1 MIRSHLVLVDF
12 FYFFFLRCFIDCGAI
27 VSASNKLR
35 VTSECLNSP
44 CNGSVYEWRL
54 SMLNGSDSWEN
65 IPILPNMTSTA
76 VNSTNMI
83 IKKNSLQS
91 KSKYNLTLFVTSSKE
106 AYGFSVLLFETAGEP
121 HDGYCAPSVS
131 EGVSLKTEFTFKC
144 FNWQDTILPLTY
156 EFALGEEPISYGT
169 SPSSVSTVLPAGSPN
184 EEFQQQVT
192 IVIKNAVGVSVVE
205 KLFIKVLQWF
215 IYLEILFTRLIIFEF
230 SNLICK
236 RCLETVFCVLAN
248 LSFFLKHNFQYYP
261 IPSHHR

>member
-1 MIRSHLVLVDF
+1 M
-12 FYFFFLRCFIDCGAI
+12 
-27 VSASNKLR
+27 SASNKLR

-44 CNGSVYEWRL
+44 CNGSVYEWHL

-91 KSKYNLTLFVTSSKE
+91 KSKYNLTLLVTSLKG
-106 AYGFSVLLFETAGEP
+106 AYGLSVLLFETAGEP
-121 HDGYCAPSVS
+121 HNGYCVPSVS
-131 EGVSLKTEFTFKC
+131 EGVSLETEFTFKC
-144 FNWQDTILPLTY
+144 FDWQDTSLPLKY

-184 EEFQQQVT
+184 EDFHQQVT

-205 KLFIKVLQWF
+205 KLLIRVLQLF
-215 IYLEILFTRLIIFEF
+215 IYER
-230 SNLICK
+230 
-236 RCLETVFCVLAN
+236 VF
-248 LSFFLKHNFQYYP
+248 
-261 IPSHHR
+261 

>member
-1 MIRSHLVLVDF
+1 MLL
-12 FYFFFLRCFIDCGAI
+12 FLFSFLFPRCFVDCGAI

-44 CNGSVYEWRL
+44 CNGSIYEWRL
-54 SMLNGSDSWEN
+54 SILNGSDSWEN

-91 KSKYNLTLFVTSSKE
+91 KSKYNLTLLVTSLKG
-106 AYGFSVLLFETAGEP
+106 AYGLSVLLFETAGEP
-121 HDGYCAPSVS
+121 HNGYCAPSVS
-131 EGVSLKTEFTFKC
+131 EGVSLETEFTFKC
-144 FNWQDTILPLTY
+144 FDWQDTSLPLTY

-184 EEFQQQVT
+184 EDFQQQVT

-205 KLFIKVLQWF
+205 KLLIKVLQLIKGKF
-215 IYLEILFTRLIIFEF
+215 LNKITIYAIHKNVT
-230 SNLICK
+230 
-236 RCLETVFCVLAN
+236 
-248 LSFFLKHNFQYYP
+248 
-261 IPSHHR
+261 

>member
-1 MIRSHLVLVDF
+1 MLL
-12 FYFFFLRCFIDCGAI
+12 FLFSFLYPRCFVDCGAI

-44 CNGSVYEWRL
+44 CNGSIYEWRL
-54 SMLNGSDSWEN
+54 SILNGSDSWEN

-131 EGVSLKTEFTFKC
+131 EGVSLETEFTFKC
-144 FNWQDTILPLTY
+144 FDWQDTSLPLKY

-184 EEFQQQVT
+184 EDFQQQVT

-205 KLFIKVLQWF
+205 KLLIKVLQLIKGKF
-215 IYLEILFTRLIIFEF
+215 LNKITIYAIHKNVT
-230 SNLICK
+230 
-236 RCLETVFCVLAN
+236 
-248 LSFFLKHNFQYYP
+248 
-261 IPSHHR
+261 

>member
-1 MIRSHLVLVDF
+1 M
-12 FYFFFLRCFIDCGAI
+12 
-27 VSASNKLR
+27 SASNKLR

-91 KSKYNLTLFVTSSKE
+91 KSKYNLTLLVTSLKG
-106 AYGFSVLLFETAGEP
+106 AYGLSVLLFETAGEP
-121 HDGYCAPSVS
+121 HNGYCAPSVS
-131 EGVSLKTEFTFKC
+131 EGVSLETEFTFKC
-144 FNWQDTILPLTY
+144 FDWQDTSLPLTY

-169 SPSSVSTVLPAGSPN
+169 SPSSVSTVLPAGSPD
-184 EEFQQQVT
+184 EDFQQQVT

-205 KLFIKVLQWF
+205 KLLIRVLQFF
-215 IYLEILFTRLIIFEF
+215 INENIFFNELLFTRLRIFAF
-230 SNLICK
+230 STLIYKRRLESDSKWHNL
-236 RCLETVFCVLAN
+236 FCMPASLLLFPRA
-248 LSFFLKHNFQYYP
+248 
-261 IPSHHR
+261 

>member
-1 MIRSHLVLVDF
+1 MLL
-12 FYFFFLRCFIDCGAI
+12 FLFSFLFPRCFVDCGAI

-44 CNGSVYEWRL
+44 CNGSIYEWRL
-54 SMLNGSDSWEN
+54 SILNGSDSWEN

-91 KSKYNLTLFVTSSKE
+91 KSKYNLTLMVTSLKG
-106 AYGFSVLLFETAGEP
+106 AYGLSVLLFETAGEP
-121 HDGYCAPSVS
+121 HNGYCAPSVS
-131 EGVSLKTEFTFKC
+131 EGVSLETEFTFKC
-144 FNWQDTILPLTY
+144 FDWQDTSLPLKY

-184 EEFQQQVT
+184 EDFHQQVT

-205 KLFIKVLQWF
+205 KLLIKVLQLIKGKF
-215 IYLEILFTRLIIFEF
+215 LNKITIYAIHKNVT
-230 SNLICK
+230 
-236 RCLETVFCVLAN
+236 
-248 LSFFLKHNFQYYP
+248 
-261 IPSHHR
+261 

>member
-1 MIRSHLVLVDF
+1 MFNSVVNTKLLAILSLRRSTTVSLETYPFIHLSIKPICLHLILQLF
-12 FYFFFLRCFIDCGAI
+12 ICCSFFFIFFHRCFIDCGAI

-91 KSKYNLTLFVTSSKE
+91 KSKYNLTLLVTSLKG
-106 AYGFSVLLFETAGEP
+106 AYGLSVLLFETAGEP
-121 HDGYCAPSVS
+121 HNGYCAPSVS
-131 EGVSLKTEFTFKC
+131 EGVSLETEFTFKC
-144 FNWQDTILPLTY
+144 FDWQDTSLPLKY
-156 EFALGEEPISYGT
+156 EFALGEAPISYGT

-184 EEFQQQVT
+184 EDFHQQVT

-205 KLFIKVLQWF
+205 KLLIRVLQLF
-215 IYLEILFTRLIIFEF
+215 IYER
-230 SNLICK
+230 
-236 RCLETVFCVLAN
+236 VF
-248 LSFFLKHNFQYYP
+248 
-261 IPSHHR
+261 